1 MEEGCR
7 AARKRTMGDDKED
20 EGGEEDEQGEE
31 EEGG

>member
-7 AARKRTMGDDKED
+7 AVRKRTMRDDKED